1 LTVAKVLSQHLTS
14 DDGVVR
20 ITISEEVSPVVD
32 VNGTEVTVVQPGE
45 GDTVA
50 LPGFG
55 AVIKLSSR
63 TNGGEVAIV
72 EHPFAVGAIT
82 APHRHTREDEHSIV
96 IAGEIGFRS
105 DDSEVVLGP
114 GGYITKPRGQ
124 THAMWNAGSEPGRI
138 IEIITP
144 GGFENYFRDLGE
156 LLASHANDPAG
167 ELLHELPEF
176 AELARKYGLTYGT
189 PDWLD
194 DVVHRYRLNTPTH

>member
-1 LTVAKVLSQHLTS
+1 MLEAKRFWQAWRCEVA
-14 DDGVVR
+14 
-20 ITISEEVSPVVD
+20 D
-32 VNGTEVTVVQPGE
+32 VNRTEVTVVQPGE
-45 GDTVA
+45 GETVA
-50 LPGFG
+50 MPGFG

-72 EHPFAVGAIT
+72 EHPFAVGTLT
-82 APHRHTREDEHSIV
+82 AAHRHTREDEHSIV

-124 THAMWNAGSEPGRI
+124 THAMWNAGSQPGRI

-156 LLASHANDPAG
+156 LLLAHANDPVG
-167 ELLHELPEF
+167 QILHELPEF
-176 AELARKYGLTYGT
+176 TELADKYGLAYAT
-189 PDWLD
+189 PDWMD
-194 DVVHRYRLNTPTH
+194 DIAQRYGLSAPTH